1 MEGMPLR
8 PVPAR
13 IPDSVNPVHALAQ
26 VEATLPGLGPVA
38 QRALALVDLGAGPR
52 GQAASELGVA
62 EPELSRLLASARKAL
77 RRTLAPLPSG
87 GWCERAERLIS
98 DRLDGALSPAGQAR
112 LDAHMSGCERCATHE
127 RKLILAHDLLVE
139 SYLAAHSPPRPRA
152 VPLEA
157 VPAPELRVVPVATE
171 TEPASAR
178 RPGWEIAWYVA
189 YLSVA
194 LVLVAL
200 VALAAAGVLHVS

>member
-8 PVPAR
+8 PLPAR
-13 IPDSVNPVHALAQ
+13 IPCSVNPVYALAQ
-26 VEATLPGLGPVA
+26 VEATLPGLQPET
-38 QRALALVDLGAGPR
+38 QRALALVDLGAGR
-52 GQAASELGVA
+52 RTQAASELGVA
-62 EPELSRLLASARKAL
+62 EAELSRLLASGRKAL

-112 LDAHMSGCERCATHE
+112 LEAHMSGCERCATHE
-127 RKLILAHDLLVE
+127 RTLIHAHDLLVE
-139 SYLAAHSPPRPRA
+139 SYLAAHSAPRPRA

-157 VPAPELRVVPVATE
+157 VPAPELRVVP
-171 TEPASAR
+171 ASPTPEAASPR

-189 YLSVA
+189 YLSAA